1 MSLKC
6 LGVSFAYL
14 AAIAATAGY
23 IGLAVFEI
31 LTAQNNSP
39 QNTHLTGYG
48 INSYAFCVTKAV
60 INTIIGTFM
69 VIAVTTG
76 ACIGAKG
83 VTSGNSEMI
92 DGGAIG
98 SLIGAAIVFC
108 VGSFISFDVN
118 IWGLVVWFH
127 FKDNTPDPYVEVFHA
142 EMIVSFILVAM
153 VGSICL
159 LTCFSACCGLWTS
172 DTSPKYGPYSLSN
185 V

>member
-6 LGVSFAYL
+6 LGIYFAYL
-14 AAIAATAGY
+14 AAISATTGY

-48 INSYAFCVTKAV
+48 INSYAFCVTKAI
-60 INTIIGTFM
+60 INTIIATFM
-69 VIAVTTG
+69 VFAVTIG

-83 VTSGNSEMI
+83 VTSGNSEMV

-98 SLIGAAIVFC
+98 SLMGTAIVFC
-108 VGSFISFDVN
+108 IGSFVSFDVN
-118 IWGLVVWFH
+118 ICGLVVWFN

-153 VGSICL
+153 VCYACL
-159 LTCFSACCGLWTS
+159 FTCCSACCGLWIS
-172 DTSPKYGPYSLSN
+172 DTSKHNDKFVSN